1 MEKERKI
8 DMHVHSDNSPDG
20 KHSPMFICEQAV
32 QNDLRAIAITD
43 HCEIDSYKSQGYDS
57 ATFHSYFETSKA
69 RVAFQ
74 GQLLVL
80 LGIEIGQPL
89 YDINL
94 TEKIVATKNY
104 DVILGSVHKPDGFD
118 CDIKEIDYSK
128 IDVYEFMRSYFSQLE
143 EIARCPH
150 VDVLAHI
157 TCPMRRI
164 QGLYNI
170 DFDYSKISDAT
181 DSLLKTIID
190 NGKALEINTSGLR
203 QAVGRT
209 MPDVNIIRRY
219 RELGGEYITIGSDSH
234 SAYDVGLGLT
244 EGMKIARECGFDK
257 ITFFVERQIM
267 QINNTQGE

>member
-32 QNDLRAIAITD
+32 KNELRAVAITD

-57 ATFHSYFETSKA
+57 AIFHSYFESCKA

-89 YDINL
+89 SDIRL
-94 TEKIVATKNY
+94 TEKVVTSKKY
-104 DVILGSVHKPDGFD
+104 DVVLGSIHRPYGFNQ
-118 CDIKEIDYSK
+118 DIKEIDYSE
-128 IDVYEFMRSYFSQLE
+128 IDVYDFMSSYFSQLE
-143 EIARCPH
+143 ELARCPH
-150 VDVLAHI
+150 IDILSHI

-164 QGLYNI
+164 QGKYNI
-170 DFDYSKISDAT
+170 DFDYSKISQSV
-181 DSLLKTIID
+181 DSLLKAIID
-190 NGKALEINTSGLR
+190 NGKAMEINTSGLR
-203 QAVGRT
+203 QAMKRT
-209 MPDVNIIRRY
+209 MPDIDIIKRY
-219 RELGGEYITIGSDSH
+219 RQLGGEYITIGSDAH
-234 SAYDVGLGLT
+234 SAYDVGLGIT
-244 EGMKIARECGFDK
+244 EGMKIAAECGFDR

-267 QINNTQGE
+267 QINNNI

>member
-32 QNDLRAIAITD
+32 KNELRAIAITD
-43 HCEIDSYKSQGYDS
+43 HCEIDRYKSQGFDS
-57 ATFHSYFETSKA
+57 AVFHSYFETCKA
-69 RVAFQ
+69 RAAFQ

-89 YDINL
+89 SDISL
-94 TEKIVATKNY
+94 TEKIVSNKNY
-104 DVILGSVHKPDGFD
+104 DVILGSIHKPDGFD

-128 IDVYEFMRSYFSQLE
+128 IDVYEFMSSYFSQLE
-143 EIARCPH
+143 EIAESPYI
-150 VDVLAHI
+150 DVLAHL

-170 DFDYSKISDAT
+170 DFDYSKISQAT
-181 DSLLKTIID
+181 DRLLKTIID

-203 QAVGRT
+203 QSVGRT

-234 SAYDVGLGLT
+234 SAYDVGLGIT
-244 EGMKIARECGFDK
+244 EGMKIASECGFDK
-257 ITFFVERQIM
+257 ITFYVDRQIM
-267 QINNTQGE
+267 QINNNI

>member
-20 KHSPMFICEQAV
+20 KHSPMFVCEQAV
-32 QNDLRAIAITD
+32 KNNLRAVAITD
-43 HCEIDSYKSQGYDS
+43 HCEIDSYKSQGFDS
-57 ATFHSYFETSKA
+57 AVFHSYFETRKA

-80 LGIEIGQPL
+80 LGVEIGQPL
-89 YDINL
+89 SDISL
-94 TEKIVATKNY
+94 TEKIVTSKKY
-104 DVILGSVHKPDGFD
+104 DVTLGSIHKPKGFD

-128 IDVYEFMRSYFSQLE
+128 LDVYEFMSSYFSQLE
-143 EIARCPH
+143 EIARCPYI
-150 VDVLAHI
+150 DVLAHI

-170 DFDYSKISDAT
+170 DFDYSKISHSVDN
-181 DSLLKTIID
+181 LLKTIID

-203 QAVGRT
+203 QSMRRT
-209 MPDVNIIRRY
+209 MPDVDIIKRY
-219 RELGGEYITIGSDSH
+219 HELGGEYITIGSDSH
-234 SAYDVGLGLT
+234 SAYDVGLGIT
-244 EGMKIARECGFDK
+244 EGMKIADECGFDK

-267 QINNTQGE
+267 QINNNI